1 VMRRH
6 HDGSVRNKDGPL
18 EFRKLDPISASD
30 KLENLDILWKTSW
43 LLWPK
48 RPGWSGLMQS
58 VCHGPHPGKS
68 SVHFFPMIDMDPT
81 DMSCIYSTLH
91 FVAAESHRQG
101 TTPMLTFDQ
110 PLYWKAKTIIVH
122 EKEGSELRSIVLNL
136 GGFHSV
142 MSFFGCV
149 GHVMEAS
156 GLNEVFAVTQI
167 LSGKAYARAIRGHFL
182 VYTALSSIVLGRAYG
197 VNLSMVDE
205 ESDTGKD
212 FQEAAD
218 LLDKLLREDVS
229 PDEVCSKDVLNRIS

>member
-1 VMRRH
+1 MYYKQRFLAVTCLL
-6 HDGSVRNKDGPL
+6 GPSHEHIKSL
-18 EFRKLDPISASD
+18 QLLDTG
-30 KLENLDILWKTSW
+30 KVVNLQ
-43 LLWPK
+43 PK
-48 RPGWSGLMQS
+48 NLTAKKP
-58 VCHGPHPGKS
+58 
-68 SVHFFPMIDMDPT
+68 DMDPT

-122 EKEGSELRSIVLNL
+122 EKEGSELKPIVLNL

-142 MSFFGCV
+142 VSFLGCM

-156 GLNEVFAVTQI
+156 GLKEVLELIYAENAVTQM

-182 VYTALSSIVLGRAYG
+182 VDTALSSIVLGRAYG

-205 ESDTGKD
+205 ESDACKD

-218 LLDKLLREDVS
+218 LLDKCCVKTFHRMKSAVKTFSTEFLKNLKLRRA
-229 PDEVCSKDVLNRIS
+229 P